1 MVWPHSASVRPSRSV
16 DEQLKKTLELDSGFI
31 LARYRLGQSYAEK
44 QTYNE
49 AIQEFNALLKLP
61 GARALGLMGLAYANG
76 LAGNR
81 KEAEKD
87 LGELLE
93 LRKGQYISPGQLA
106 VIYIALGEKDKAFEY
121 LEEANRGYDLNVMR
135 LKVERRFDP
144 LRSDPRFAD
153 LVRRIGIP

>member
-1 MVWPHSASVRPSRSV
+1 MEVTRGNCGA
-16 DEQLKKTLELDSGFI
+16 KLDQAH
-31 LARYRLGQSYAEK
+31 LK

-49 AIQEFNALLKLP
+49 AIQEFNALLNLP
-61 GARALGLMGLAYANG
+61 GARALGLMGLAYTNG

-93 LRKGQYISPGQLA
+93 LRKGQYTSPAQLA

-144 LRSDPRFAD
+144 LRSDPPFAD